1 MHQGKNAVLRNTALK
16 NSATPFWTPSISWS
30 CPPRMEA
37 SPLISWEECRTRLS
51 CSAHTAPVHRH
62 ATVPK
67 ICGHTSRSSHEG
79 LLSEFKNNQ
88 HEVLLR
94 AARREEAPSPQHG
107 GEELGKRFYQL
118 LLRPSSCALRVMD
131 DGSANSTRAKC
142 PSHWLQQCLVRH
154 LLWSCQNE
162 FGNSQRAV
170 QLRPAERCIKNAP
183 WYCRNMTI
191 AF

>member
-37 SPLISWEECRTRLS
+37 SPLISWEECQTRLS
-51 CSAHTAPVHRH
+51 CSAHTASVHRH

-67 ICGHTSRSSHEG
+67 ICGHTLRSSHEG

-88 HEVLLR
+88 HEILLR
-94 AARREEAPSPQHG
+94 AARREEAPSPRHG

-118 LLRPSSCALRVMD
+118 LLRQSSCALRVMD
-131 DGSANSTRAKC
+131 DGSAIVPA
-142 PSHWLQQCLVRH
+142 
-154 LLWSCQNE
+154 QNAHRVGSSNAW
-162 FGNSQRAV
+162 FGIFLGRVKMSPGTVNARYSSDPRK
-170 QLRPAERCIKNAP
+170 RCIKNAP